1 MKKSS
6 HKYLS
11 EPVTVFHERRLP
23 ERGIPAGYAALID
36 AYNLKVPLPCRLCA
50 IGERHRM
57 LEEGGW
63 RLFTPRHRPENSLN
77 GQLTFALKYEGIDLA
92 VLNRLFLKA
101 SQDEIVTI
109 VKKSP
114 TGVYA
119 RRLWF
124 LYEWLTG
131 KQLPIEDLSQAGYV
145 EVVDPEMQLT
155 IRGERVRRQR
165 VVNNLPG
172 TPQFCPLVYRTER
185 IEAYLNKNLKE
196 QARAL
201 IGRIPR
207 DIVSRTAA
215 FLLLKD
221 SRASYRIEGEEP
233 PQSRI
238 QRWGKAIGE
247 AGLTPVDV
255 DELVRLQK
263 IVIGDNRFVKIC
275 LRDSAG
281 FVGEHDRDTGM
292 PLPEH
297 ISAKE
302 DDLPNLL
309 DGLIQFDRKVFDG
322 LDPVVAAACLSFGFV
337 YVHPF
342 EDGNGRLHRYLIHHV
357 LAEAGYNPPGL
368 VFPVSAVILDRIEEY
383 REVLQ
388 QYSHKLLPLIDW
400 EISED
405 NNVRVKSMTDNMYRF
420 FDATAHTEFL
430 FSCVEQTIERDLPEE
445 VEFLGRYDKFRSG
458 VESMVDMPDKTIHLL
473 FRFIRQNDGRFSKRA
488 REKEFAELRD
498 DEVERIEEL
507 YRETMGKEKE

>member
-1 MKKSS
+1 MKKSRY
-6 HKYLS
+6 KYLS

-23 ERGIPAGYAALID
+23 ERGILAGYAALID
-36 AYNLKVPLPCRLCA
+36 AYNLEVPLPRRLCA

-57 LEEGGW
+57 REEGEW
-63 RLFTPRHRPENSLN
+63 RLFTPRHRPEDSLN

-92 VLNRLFLKA
+92 VLNRLFRRV
-101 SQDEIVTI
+101 SQDEIVAI
-109 VKKSP
+109 VKNSP

-131 KQLPIEDLSQAGYV
+131 MRLPIEDLAQAGYV

-155 IRGERVRRQR
+155 ISGERVRRQR

-196 QARAL
+196 RARRL

-221 SRASYRIEGEEP
+221 SRASYRIEGEVP

-263 IVIGDNRFVKIC
+263 IVIGDNRFVKIG

-302 DDLPNLL
+302 GDLPNLL

-400 EISED
+400 KISEA
-405 NNVRVKSMTDNMYRF
+405 NNVLVKNKTDDLYRF
-420 FDATAHTEFL
+420 FDATTLTEFL

-445 VEFLGRYDKFRSG
+445 VEFLGRYDEFRRG
-458 VESMVDMPDKTIHLL
+458 VEHMVDMPDKTIHLL
-473 FRFIRQNDGRFSKRA
+473 FRFLRQNDGSLSKRA
-488 REKEFAELRD
+488 REKEFAGLRD
-498 DEVERIEEL
+498 DEVESIEEL
-507 YRETMGKEKE
+507 YRDTVG

>member
-1 MKKSS
+1 MKKSRY
-6 HKYLS
+6 KYLS

-23 ERGIPAGYAALID
+23 VRGILAGYAALID
-36 AYNLKVPLPCRLCA
+36 AYNLKVPLPRRLCA

-57 LEEGGW
+57 REEGEW
-63 RLFTPRHRPENSLN
+63 RLFTPRHRPEDSLN

-92 VLNRLFLKA
+92 VLNRLFRRV
-101 SQDEIVTI
+101 SQDEIVAI
-109 VKKSP
+109 VKNSP

-124 LYEWLTG
+124 LYEWLTSMR
-131 KQLPIEDLSQAGYV
+131 LPIEDLAQAGYV

-155 IRGERVRRQR
+155 ISGERVRRQR

-247 AGLTPVDV
+247 AGRTPIDLL
-255 DELVRLQK
+255 ELLRLQK
-263 IVIGDNRFVKIC
+263 IVVGDKRFVKIG
-275 LRDSAG
+275 LRDHGG

-292 PLPEH
+292 PIPEH
-297 ISAKE
+297 ISARE
-302 DDLPNLL
+302 DNLKSLL
-309 DGLIQFDRKVFDG
+309 DGLIKFNGQVHG
-322 LDPVVAAACLSFGFV
+322 QLDPVVAAACLSFGFV

-342 EDGNGRLHRYLIHHV
+342 EDGNGRIHRYLIHHV
-357 LAEAGYNPPGL
+357 LAQAGYNPPGL
-368 VFPVSAVILDRIEEY
+368 VFPVSAVILERIEEY
-383 REVLQ
+383 RAVLQ
-388 QYSHKLLPLIDW
+388 QYSHKLLPLINW

-405 NNVRVKSMTDNMYRF
+405 NNVRVKNKTDDLYRF
-420 FDATAHTEFL
+420 FDATPHAEFL
-430 FSCVEQTIERDLPEE
+430 FSCVQQTIERDLPEE
-445 VEFLGRYDKFRSG
+445 AEFLRRYDEFRMG
-458 VESMVDMPDKTIHLL
+458 VESIVDMPDKTIHLL
-473 FRFIRQNDGRFSKRA
+473 FRFLRQNDGKLSKRA

-498 DEVERIEEL
+498 DEVRRMEEL
-507 YRETMGKEKE
+507 YRNTITDG

>member
-1 MKKSS
+1 MKENDN
-6 HKYLS
+6 KYFS
-11 EPVTVFHERRLP
+11 EPIRVFHELRLP
-23 ERGIPAGYAALID
+23 EKGIPVGYAALID
-36 AYNLKVPLPCRLCA
+36 AYDLKVPLPRRLCA

-57 LEEGGW
+57 LEEGAW
-63 RLFTPRHRPENSLN
+63 RLFTPRHSPEASLN

-92 VLNRLFLKA
+92 VLNRLYGIISKN
-101 SQDEIVTI
+101 EIVSI
-109 VKKSP
+109 VQNSP

-131 KQLPIEDLSQAGYV
+131 RRLPIEDLSQAGYV
-145 EVVDPEMQLT
+145 EVVDPGLQLAIT
-155 IRGERVRRQR
+155 GERVRRQR

-185 IEAYLNKNLKE
+185 IEKYLNKNLKE
-196 QARAL
+196 RARML
-201 IGRIPR
+201 IGRIPS

-247 AGLTPVDV
+247 AGGKTIDI
-255 DELVRLQK
+255 DELIRLQR
-263 IVIGDNRFVKIC
+263 VVVGDSRFVKIG
-275 LRDSAG
+275 LRDYGG

-292 PLPEH
+292 PIPEH
-297 ISAKE
+297 ISARA
-302 DDLPNLL
+302 DDLVSLL
-309 DGLIQFDRKVFDG
+309 DGLIKFGGNVYGK
-322 LDPVVAAACLSFGFV
+322 LDPVVAAACFSFGFV
-337 YVHPF
+337 YIHPF
-342 EDGNGRLHRYLIHHV
+342 EDGNGRIHRYLIHHV
-357 LAEAGYNPPGL
+357 LAQAGYNPPGL

-405 NNVRVKSMTDNMYRF
+405 NNVRVKNMTDDLYRF